1 MVMVD
6 NDQEDAAGSHGE
18 LTDKDSPVTTE
29 TAFVLYRP
37 QVIILMLV
45 PLFFQTASARCIH
58 SRKPCHVLFTT
69 PKASIIGKYARAQ
82 PFNTLIMFVMGM

>member
-37 QVIILMLV
+37 QLIAFVLVSVI
-45 PLFFQTASARCIH
+45 FQTASARCLH

-69 PKASIIGKYARAQ
+69 PKASITGKYARAQ
-82 PFNTLIMFVMGM
+82 HFKTLIL

>member
-37 QVIILMLV
+37 QVIFFMLV
-45 PLFFQTASARCIH
+45 SLIFQTATARCLH
-58 SRKPCHVLFTT
+58 SPKSRHVFFTI

-82 PFNTLIMFVMGM
+82 HVNTLIL